1 MELETYKERIAMIYK
16 KRKPMKRRIITA
28 RWASLSDFLERNK
41 NYVAVKALG
50 GLALVRK
57 D

>member
-1 MELETYKERIAMIYK
+1 MIYK
-16 KRKPMKRRIITA
+16 KRKPMKRRITTA
-28 RWASLSDFLERNK
+28 HWVSLSDFLERNK
-41 NYVAVKALG
+41 NYIAVKALG